1 MIQQIFTIFFKV
13 KRIHLANIALITTYS
28 AKVKLHICRKVWIPG
43 LKLYKN
49 DNRDQSFND

>member
-1 MIQQIFTIFFKV
+1 MIQQILTIFFKV

-49 DNRDQSFND
+49 DNREQSFND